1 MAILLITNTIKNSNL
16 SNLLLS
22 EIERVRELMVA
33 TGLKEGLSSP
43 ATLSI
48 SQNLDVLLNDLNN
61 ILIK

>member
-1 MAILLITNTIKNSNL
+1 VAILLITDTIKNSNL

-22 EIERVRELMVA
+22 EIERVRELMIA

>member
-1 MAILLITNTIKNSNL
+1 MAILLITDTIKNSNL
-16 SNLLLS
+16 SNFLLS